1 MLKKVKIVTILAFAV
16 LAGLSSCIQ
25 FQNYPIEPHIK
36 FVSFTKIPTTS
47 GVDDKGTL
55 LFSFTDGD
63 GDLGLDDTQTDPPYD
78 TASIYYYN
86 IFIRYYEK
94 QNGEYNEVVLTPSN
108 NGRYPNLTPDGSKK
122 GIQGN
127 KIAVDGEFYPSEMA
141 KAKEVL
147 PGIEWVNVGEDLLD
161 MRIVKTPEELALWR
175 RAYVYFDRAHAFARV
190 GQFAFLGA

>member
-127 KIAVDGEFYPSEMA
+127 IAVDLYINNPFSIYDTIRY
-141 KAKEVL
+141 EVY
-147 PGIEWVNVGEDLLD
+147 
-161 MRIVKTPEELALWR
+161 IV
-175 RAYVYFDRAHAFARV
+175 DRALNHSDTITTPDIIV
-190 GQFAFLGA
+190 NK